1 MNDERNERQDTQ
13 DKRAT
18 CPMHGFEQPCP
29 SCEMVAIEAG
39 VYGDP
44 YYEPP
49 AIVYEGTLTT
59 RAGSRPDGLAPDS
72 GKGVEP
78 DKLFGG

>member
-1 MNDERNERQDTQ
+1 MQ
-13 DKRAT
+13 DKKQQKQQ
-18 CPMHGFEQPCP
+18 CPIHDFDLPCP
-29 SCEMVAIEAG
+29 SCEMVAIDAG

-59 RAGSRPDGLAPDS
+59 RAGSGPDGLGTDR
-72 GKGVEP
+72 GKGTDP
-78 DKLFGG
+78 ADLFGGG